1 MITAAY
7 LTRRTWRRRKIR
19 ILHNHLMTRQLHA
32 IQGTRAA
39 LFNNFFSNHVG
50 EQGRLREINCAS
62 ERSRVVSTTT

>member
-39 LFNNFFSNHVG
+39 LFNNFF
-50 EQGRLREINCAS
+50 Q
-62 ERSRVVSTTT
+62 TTSANKADYAKLIARPNVAA